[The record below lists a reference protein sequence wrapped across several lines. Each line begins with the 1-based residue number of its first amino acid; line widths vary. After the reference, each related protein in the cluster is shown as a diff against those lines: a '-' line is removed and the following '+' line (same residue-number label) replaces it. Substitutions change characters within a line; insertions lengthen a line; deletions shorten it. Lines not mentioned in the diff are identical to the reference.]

1 MAANNVRAVLCA
13 STEEV
18 RHPELLGLPDENL
31 VDQGWLAVMTDAE
44 RARSWIKAH
53 GRGLK
58 VWIAGSDDVCALNLA
73 AAVRADGGA
82 VQLVAFHGSGSLAS
96 RARAAGISD
105 VLDEAAFLQAYGT
118 CKQAALLQ
126 DSLARTKEST
136 GPIDLML
143 RERAA
148 KAAEQE
154 GGSTA
159 VPLPPSAPLASH
171 SEAAPDLVQKAPA
184 GERPSGTIVSVV
196 GAGGGTGKSTV
207 AVLLAV
213 AVQQRGLRTAIV
225 DADLQCGDVR
235 YLMGADHALG
245 IDELAAQPERAS
257 SLSSKG
263 RLPAVVASPEKLEA
277 SEELAGQVAS
287 VVRDLANRFDAVVV
301 NTGPAWGDVQMDLI
315 GLSDQVIFVLDQRP
329 TSIRLCRHVLELCA
343 RCGAATKQFLFAV
356 NRWSK
361 QALFSGI
368 DVAVALGAANTV
380 ELSDGG
386 KAVQEYLGSGQPL
399 DVADA
404 HNPLYLSLAKLAME
418 LFPESGG
425 AAPVAA
431 QGPARRGLFRSRRRK
446 EAAACL

>member
-31 VDQGWLAVMTDAE
+31 ADQGWLAVMTDAE

-96 RARAAGISD
+96 RARAAGVSD

-148 KAAEQE
+148 KAAEQD
-154 GGSTA
+154 GDSTA
-159 VPLPPSAPLASH
+159 VPLPSSAPAR
-171 SEAAPDLVQKAPA
+171 VQKASA
-184 GERPSGTIVSVV
+184 SERPSGTIVSVV

-213 AVQQRGLRTAIV
+213 AVQQRGLSTAIV

-257 SLSSKG
+257 SLSSKS

-277 SEELAGQVAS
+277 SEELAGQVAG

-431 QGPARRGLFRSRRRK
+431 QAPVRRGLFRSRRRK

>member
-31 VDQGWLAVMTDAE
+31 ADQGWLAVMTDAE

-96 RARAAGISD
+96 RARAAGVSD

-148 KAAEQE
+148 KAAEQD
-154 GGSTA
+154 GDSTA
-159 VPLPPSAPLASH
+159 VPLPSSAPAR
-171 SEAAPDLVQKAPA
+171 VQKASA
-184 GERPSGTIVSVV
+184 SERPSGTIVS
-196 GAGGGTGKSTV
+196 
-207 AVLLAV
+207 
-213 AVQQRGLRTAIV
+213 
-225 DADLQCGDVR
+225 
-235 YLMGADHALG
+235 
-245 IDELAAQPERAS
+245 AQPERAS
-257 SLSSKG
+257 SLSSKS

-277 SEELAGQVAS
+277 SEELAGQVAG

-418 LFPESGG
+418 LFPESDG

-431 QGPARRGLFRSRRRK
+431 QAPVRRGLFRSRRRK

>member
-1 MAANNVRAVLCA
+1 MTVNKVRAVLCA
-13 STEEV
+13 SSEEV

-31 VDQGWLAVMTDAE
+31 AEQGWLAVMTDATF
-44 RARSWIKAH
+44 ARSWIQSH
-53 GRGLK
+53 GKGLI
-58 VWIAGSDDVCALNLA
+58 VWVAGSDDVCALNLA
-73 AAVRADGGA
+73 AAVRADGMA
-82 VQLVAFHGSGSLAS
+82 VQLVAFHGSGSLLS

-105 VLDEAAFLQAYGT
+105 VLDETAFLQAYGT

-148 KAAEQE
+148 KVDEREGEAAARRPVAVGEGPGSGFGALSATAAEQGDRP
-154 GGSTA
+154 GGTVVA
-159 VPLPPSAPLASH
+159 
-171 SEAAPDLVQKAPA
+171 
-184 GERPSGTIVSVV
+184 VV

-213 AVQQRGLRTAIV
+213 AIQQRGVRTVVV

-235 YLMGADHALG
+235 YLMGTDRAIG
-245 IDELAAQPERAS
+245 IEELADQPERAE
-257 SLSSKG
+257 SLSPKG
-263 RLPAVVASPEKLEA
+263 RLPAVVSSPERLEA
-277 SEELAGQVAS
+277 SEELAGRVAD
-287 VVRDLANRFDAVVV
+287 VVRALAGRFDAVVV

-315 GLSDQVIFVLDQRP
+315 GLSDQVLFVLDQRP

-343 RCGAATKQFLFAV
+343 RCGAATKQFVFAV

-368 DVAVALGAANTV
+368 DVSAALGTAHTI
-380 ELSDGG
+380 EFPDGG
-386 KAVQEYLGSGQPL
+386 KAVREYLGSGQPL

-404 HNPLYLSLAKLAME
+404 HNPLYLSLAKLALE
-418 LFPESGG
+418 LFPESDGG
-425 AAPVAA
+425 VSGKAPGAT
-431 QGPARRGLFRSRRRK
+431 RRGLFRSRRRK